1 MDFEATSPAFELC
14 SVIYCKFEL
23 GLRASS
29 SSPHLYVTWELRQ
42 LTSSLWRLDQ
52 TQVKTHV

>member
-1 MDFEATSPAFELC
+1 MDFEAVSPAFELC
-14 SVIYCKFEL
+14 SVIYYKCEL

-29 SSPHLYVTWELRQ
+29 SCPPLYVTWELHQ
-42 LTSSLWRLDQ
+42 LTSSLRRLDQ